1 MSLSSMSRLARITGR
16 IIFAAILAMMPTT
29 LVSAATANAATGS
42 VGPGVPPF
50 TVRPGYRVTLVAKG
64 IANCR
69 FLEFDGHGRLFVSEP
84 GPGRIL
90 VLSDKNHAGYY
101 TRRATFLHGFDRVQA
116 MVFRDGWLWFATS
129 TGSYKTPDDGT
140 QSSAG
145 KVTTILTGLPGDSGH
160 WWRSLCVT
168 RKHLYTSVGDQGN
181 IDPWHSAADIM
192 KTDREKIW
200 RYNLDGTGKT
210 LWCTGIRNT
219 EKLLFRPATHELWG
233 CDEGSDQ
240 FGHPLGEAWPD
251 QAITDHNPPDEFN
264 HYIRGGFYG
273 HPFITGNDVPRYEY
287 VKSFEK
293 TGHPNI
299 IKLAGETVVPAYDF
313 GAHWS
318 TVSFCFFGDNK
329 FHGAKTGDA
338 MVCCHGS
345 WDSVKLV
352 GYRLQ
357 LVKFDPWTGKPDGSQ
372 LMVSTLG
379 DQGKKVLARPVNC
392 LEDTDGSVIFSS
404 DTSGSIYRLAW
415 VGTKG
420 VAH

>member
-1 MSLSSMSRLARITGR
+1 MLRLARITNG
-16 IIFAAILAMMPTT
+16 IIFAAILAIMSATT
-29 LVSAATANAATGS
+29 VSAAAVPAATGS

-50 TVRPGYRVTLVAKG
+50 KVRPGYRVTLVANK

-69 FLEFDGHGRLFVSEP
+69 FLMLDGHGRLFVSEP

-90 VLSDKNHAGYY
+90 ILSHKNREGYY
-101 TRRATFLHGFDRVQA
+101 TRRETFLDNYDRVQA
-116 MVFRDGWLWFATS
+116 MVYRAGWLWFATS
-129 TGSYKTPDDGT
+129 TGIYKTRDNGT
-140 QSSAG
+140 QTHAG

-168 RKHLYTSVGDQGN
+168 GRHLYTSVGDQSN

-219 EKLLFRPATHELWG
+219 EKLLFRPGTHQLWG

-240 FGHPLGEAWPD
+240 FGHPLGEAWPN
-251 QAITDHNPPDEFN
+251 QPITDHNPPDEFN
-264 HYIRGGFYG
+264 HYVRGGFYG
-273 HPFITGNDVPRYEY
+273 QPFITGNDVPRYEY

-299 IKLAGETVVPAYDF
+299 IKLAAEDIVPAYDF

-318 TVSFCFFGDNK
+318 TVSFCFFTDNK
-329 FHGAKTGDA
+329 FHGARTGDA
-338 MVCCHGS
+338 MVSCHGS
-345 WDSVKLV
+345 WDSPKLV

-357 LVKFDPWTGKPDGSQ
+357 LVTFDPWTGKPDGSK

-379 DQGKKVLARPVNC
+379 DHGKKVLARPVNC
-392 LEDTDGSVIFSS
+392 LETSDGSVIFSS
-404 DTSGSIYRLAW
+404 DSNGSIYRLQW
-415 VGTKG
+415 VGAG
-420 VAH
+420 VVAH